1 MNARSAEIVLVTGI
15 GGFVGRHVAVTLL
28 RHGYDVRGTVRSL
41 ARTQEIE
48 HSIRGAGG
56 TEAGQ
61 LTFAAADLLGDAGWT
76 EALSGA
82 VYVMHTASPF
92 PASLPGE
99 EADLIEPARSG
110 TLRVLKAARA
120 AAVRRVVLTSSI
132 AAAIYG
138 DGAAPFTEENWSDP
152 ESPFAT
158 PYYRS
163 KTFAERAAWAYA
175 RESGLELAVINPS
188 MILGPLLGGEVG
200 TSVGVVRNLL
210 KGKYPAT
217 PKYSIPV
224 VDVRDVADAHFRAMT
239 IAGAAGE
246 RFLIGGAALSLA
258 DISAVLRMYFP
269 AYAGKLP
276 KFTLPNWMAVIAARF
291 DPGLRLVVREL
302 GRDSR
307 ISNDKAR
314 RILGWVPRSEEEAIK
329 ASAESLIAAGLA

>member
-1 MNARSAEIVLVTGI
+1 MNAKTPELVVVTGI

-28 RHGYDVRGTVRSL
+28 RQGYDVRGTVRTL
-41 ARTQEIE
+41 ARAQEIE
-48 HSIRGAGG
+48 QAIRSAGG
-56 TEAGQ
+56 TEAGR
-61 LTFAAADLLGDAGWT
+61 LTFAVADLLGDEGWAD
-76 EALSGA
+76 ALSGA
-82 VYVMHTASPF
+82 VYLMHTASPF
-92 PASLPGE
+92 PASVPGE
-99 EADLIEPARSG
+99 EAELIEPARSG

-138 DGAAPFTEENWSDP
+138 DGSAPFTEENWSDP

-163 KTFAERAAWAYA
+163 KTLAERAAWAYA
-175 RESGLELAVINPS
+175 RESGLELVVINPS

-210 KGKYPAT
+210 RGKYPAM
-217 PKYSIPV
+217 PKFSVPI
-224 VDVRDVADAHFRAMT
+224 VDVRDVADAHLRAMT
-239 IAGAAGE
+239 VADAAGE

-258 DISAVLRMYFP
+258 DISAVLRRHFP

-276 KFTLPNWMAVIAARF
+276 KIILPNWLAAIAARF

-314 RILGWVPRSEEEAIK
+314 RILGWTPRTEEEAIR
-329 ASAESLIAAGLA
+329 ASAESLIAAGLV